1 MIVMK
6 KMSGP
11 DKLVLTGKLMRI
23 VGSLGVAAFLCQG
36 IFLITRQGDAEWKLL
51 VLGGIVVLS
60 FALLVV
66 GDILVRIGTRK
77 GIEAQIRRKSAEK

>member
-1 MIVMK
+1 MIKKK

-11 DKLVLTGKLMRI
+11 GKLVLAGKIMRI
-23 VGSLGVAAFLCQG
+23 VGSLGIAAFLCQG
-36 IFLITRQGDAEWKLL
+36 IFLITQKSDTEWKLL

-77 GIEAQIRRKSAEK
+77 GIEAQIRRKSDEK